1 MCVIIHRKPNVDIP
15 FEKLQSACLVNA
27 DGFGLVIPDRG
38 KLEIIRQFDAKGN
51 DPDKLAKLL
60 DKAKDKDVFVHLRF
74 KTKGATDLKNVHPFP
89 VSTRK
94 SAGMD
99 VQFMHNGTL
108 SDFGNQAD
116 CDSKVFAKEVL
127 APLYSALLAQHGPT
141 KAMNHPVLYKV
152 LKKFAGSGS
161 VFTLVDG
168 LGNHTIINRDNGKEF
183 DGWWASNEY
192 SFNRTHREPAAS
204 TARPGYYGAYGYKY
218 KGGSLQKEEAKS
230 SSASVV
236 ETGGRDTVVKE
247 ATHQA
252 PFTKTPKTGG
262 EDRPGAVHRIP
273 EITGTTNHKYV
284 VAKGDMPKAPYRQ
297 TFCEAVGIDDLEETT
312 LLSPDNIKD
321 LVAEYPEHA
330 SLLIMDLLTELYDR
344 KYDAK
349 EFAA

>member
-38 KLEIIRQFDAKGN
+38 KLEVIKEFDSKGN
-51 DPDKLAKLL
+51 NPDKLAKLL
-60 DKAKDKDVFVHLRF
+60 EKAKDKDVFVHLRF
-74 KTKGATDLKNVHPFP
+74 KTKGATDLKNVHPFI

-94 SAGMD
+94 SAGID

-116 CDSKVFAKEVL
+116 CDSKVFAKEIV
-127 APLYSALLAQHGPT
+127 APLYRTMLDSFGPEKALNAPIF
-141 KAMNHPVLYKV
+141 AKV
-152 LKKFAGSGS
+152 LRKYSGNGS

-168 LGNHTIINRDNGKEF
+168 LGNHLIINRDNGKEF

-192 SFNRTHREPAAS
+192 SFNRTHREPAAN
-204 TARPGYYGAYGYKY
+204 TYYKNGNYYGSAGYKY
-218 KGGSLQKEEAKS
+218 KGGSLQKEEVKS

-236 ETGGRDTVVKE
+236 ETGGRDTVVKG
-247 ATHQA
+247 ATPQA
-252 PFTKTPKTGG
+252 PFTTTPKTT
-262 EDRPGAVHRIP
+262 GAVHRIP
-273 EITGTTNHKYV
+273 EITGTTNHKHV
-284 VAKGDMPKAPYRQ
+284 VPKGDMPKPPQRKS
-297 TFCEAVGIDDLEETT
+297 FCEEVGIDNLEEIT

-330 SLLIMDLLTELYDR
+330 SLLIMDLITELYDR
-344 KYDAK
+344 AYDAK
-349 EFAA
+349 EYAA